1 MAFFGSTED
10 TVSSSSEESEVNI
23 EPDEVTN
30 RLREVLM
37 NDEAIDF
44 GHYFTQ
50 QIQKK
55 RERLIKNSFSSNL
68 NSKRQGPNNT
78 TYYEHIGYCPTD
90 TTEKFRIHGTAPDD
104 STRASSAPDSDGP
117 LT

>member
-1 MAFFGSTED
+1 MAFFGSNED

-23 EPDEVTN
+23 EPDEATN

-37 NDEAIDF
+37 NEDAIDF

-50 QIQKK
+50 QLQKK